1 MVHENDMVF
10 FVVKV
15 FTLQDVTITLQ
26 RTVVNMP
33 ASYTIDHV
41 DAKAVLIK
49 TSDSEKMQLINV
61 DQVGKQHK
69 TTAICDCESKQYLR
83 CYLWG

>member
-1 MVHENDMVF
+1 MEWVS

-15 FTLQDVTITLQ
+15 FTLQVTITLQ

-33 ASYTIDHV
+33 ANYTIGDV
-41 DAKAVLIK
+41 DAKAVLMK
-49 TSDSEKMQLINV
+49 TSRNEKMQLTNV

-69 TTAICDCESKQYLR
+69 TTAFVT
-83 CYLWG
+83 